1 MSPHNPL
8 LPDAYD
14 VAWTVFTVL
23 LIAFTVTALI
33 SLIRRAHRLS
43 SMKAMVWAAVI
54 IAAPGLGPAAWF
66 GVGRRSPAE
75 RSEEG

>member
-23 LIAFTVTALI
+23 LIAFTVTA
-33 SLIRRAHRLS
+33 
-43 SMKAMVWAAVI
+43 
-54 IAAPGLGPAAWF
+54 P
-66 GVGRRSPAE
+66 
-75 RSEEG
+75 